1 VYDLP
6 GANIRDLV
14 ELTRRFHVTPEQLLD
29 GLPITMAALGEPG
42 RRVPLRV
49 CEAIV
54 SRAYE
59 LTKEPA
65 LAFWLGTS
73 MRLSS
78 HGFLGFAAMT
88 ASTAREALELAVKFA
103 GTRTSAVGLAYYI
116 EGETASIVIEER
128 TPLGALREFVVLALM
143 VGLGQISQVLTGQVI
158 AGVGE
163 CAFPQPA
170 YIKAMP
176 LDDWLRF
183 DQPVHRL
190 VFASRVLDLPLVSAD
205 VVATQLAREQ
215 CEREL
220 ATLAEA
226 GLPGR
231 IRACLAARTGAGL
244 DEVARDLRVSP
255 RTLKRKLAER
265 GTTFSAIRD
274 EVRLQRA
281 LLLLDDRGL
290 TVTEVADRLG
300 YTEVPN
306 FTRAFRKWT
315 GMTPVAYRE
324 RNRGAERVST

>member
-1 VYDLP
+1 MYDLP

-14 ELTRRFHVTPEQLLD
+14 ELTRRWSVTPEQLLA
-29 GLPITMAALGEPG
+29 GLPITMATLSEPTT
-42 RRVPLRV
+42 RVPLRV

-65 LAFWLGTS
+65 LAFFLGTS
-73 MRLSS
+73 MRVSS

-116 EGETASIVIEER
+116 EGDTASIVIEER
-128 TPLGALREFVVLALM
+128 TPLGPLRELVVLALM
-143 VGLGQISQVLTGQVI
+143 VGLAQISQALTGQLI

-163 CAFPQPA
+163 CAFPQPD
-170 YIKAMP
+170 YIKTMP

-183 DQPVHRL
+183 DAPVHRI
-190 VFASRVLDLPLVSAD
+190 VFASRALELPVVSAD

-220 ATLAEA
+220 AKLAEA

-231 IRACLAARTGAGL
+231 IRACLAARTTAAL
-244 DEVARDLRVSP
+244 DDVAHDLRVSP
-255 RTLKRKLAER
+255 RTLKRRLAEC

-290 TVTEVADRLG
+290 TVTEIADRLG

-315 GMTPVAYRE
+315 GMTPVAYRD
-324 RNRGAERVST
+324 RNRGAQAVSS